1 MQIYLYNSF
10 FFCNFVPNYYCLYM
24 IRLSIIVPFYNAE
37 PYIEQCIR
45 SLYNQ
50 DIPQEEYEVICVD
63 DCSPDGSRVIVERLQ
78 NEYSTLR
85 LLVHPKNKRQ
95 GGARNT
101 GLKEAMGDYVWFV
114 DSDDYLVPNCLGRL
128 LRQVEEDN
136 LDLLKFYFQFD
147 NGKTIVSESMMES
160 DVCTGSQMI
169 FEVITDI
176 PLLRRCSSSVKQIIR
191 RDFITVNSIYFAE
204 GVQYEDDEYAY
215 QLYACAERVKSIAFA
230 PYVVRLSANSTTR
243 RKNDLRRV
251 QDIYAQALRMV
262 GLRDK
267 LTKGD
272 TRWNEMIEMGI
283 RDSFNNQM
291 FRMLKD
297 CSFKEQLHFWCVD
310 RKNIH
315 CFKPYLSR
323 KAYVKLCS
331 YIMWKLLQ
339 D

>member
-1 MQIYLYNSF
+1 
-10 FFCNFVPNYYCLYM
+10 M

-37 PYIEQCIR
+37 KYIEQCIC
-45 SLYNQ
+45 SLYDQ

-63 DCSPDGSRVIVERLQ
+63 DCSPDGSRAIVERLQ
-78 NEYSTLR
+78 KEYPSLR
-85 LLVHPKNKRQ
+85 LLVHTTNKRQ

-101 GLKEAMGDYVWFV
+101 GLRETKGKYVWFV
-114 DSDDYLVPNCLGRL
+114 DSDDYLVPHCLARL
-128 LRQVEEDN
+128 LRQAEEDN
-136 LDLLKFYFQFD
+136 LDILKFYFQFD
-147 NGKTIVSESMMES
+147 NGKSIISESMMES

-215 QLYACAERVKSIAFA
+215 QLFACAKRVRSIAFA
-230 PYVVRLSANSTTR
+230 PYVVRLSTNSTTR

-267 LTKGD
+267 LIKGD
-272 TRWNEMIEMGI
+272 VRWDEMIGMGI
-283 RDSFNNQM
+283 RDSFNNQI
-291 FRMLKD
+291 FKMLKD
-297 CSFKEQLHFWCVD
+297 CSWQDQLHFWYVD
-310 RKNIH
+310 RKNVR
-315 CFKPYLSR
+315 CFKPYLSK
-323 KAYVKLCS
+323 KAYIKLCS
-331 YIMWKLLQ
+331 YIMWRILQ
-339 D
+339 K

>member
-1 MQIYLYNSF
+1 
-10 FFCNFVPNYYCLYM
+10 M

-37 PYIEQCIR
+37 PYIEECIR
-45 SLYNQ
+45 SLYAQ
-50 DIPQEEYEVICVD
+50 DIPQKEYEVICVD
-63 DCSPDGSRVIVERLQ
+63 DCSPDNSVAVIEEWRLKVENLKLIRH
-78 NEYSTLR
+78 T
-85 LLVHPKNKRQ
+85 KNKRQ

-101 GLKEAMGDYVWFV
+101 GLREAKGKYVWFV
-114 DSDDYLVPNCLGRL
+114 DSDDYLAPNCLGRL
-128 LRQVEEDN
+128 LRQAEEDN
-136 LDLLKFYFQFD
+136 LDLLKFYFRFD
-147 NGKTIVSESMMES
+147 NGKSIVTESMMES

-169 FEVITDI
+169 FDEITDI

-191 RDFITVNSIYFAE
+191 KEFLTVNSIYFAE
-204 GVQYEDDEYAY
+204 GVQYEDDEYTY

-251 QDIYAQALRMV
+251 QDIYAQALRMA

-272 TRWNEMIEMGI
+272 ARWNEMIEMGI
-283 RDSFNNQM
+283 RDSFNNQI

-297 CSFKEQLHFWCVD
+297 CSCQERLHFWCVD
-310 RKNIH
+310 RKNIR
-315 CFKPYLSR
+315 CLKPFLSK

-331 YIMWKLLQ
+331 YIMWRLLQ

>member
-1 MQIYLYNSF
+1 
-10 FFCNFVPNYYCLYM
+10 M

-63 DCSPDGSRVIVERLQ
+63 DCSPDGSSVIVERLQ
-78 NEYSTLR
+78 KEYPTLR
-85 LLVHPKNKRQ
+85 LLDHATNKRQ

-101 GLKEAMGDYVWFV
+101 GLREANGKYVWFV
-114 DSDDYLVPNCLGRL
+114 DSDDYLVSNCLGRL
-128 LRQVEEDN
+128 LRQAEEDN

-147 NGKTIVSESMMES
+147 NGKSIVSESMMES

-169 FEVITDI
+169 FDVITDI

-191 RDFITVNSIYFAE
+191 RDFITDNSIYFAE

-215 QLYACAERVKSIAFA
+215 QLYACAERVKSISFA

-243 RKNDLRRV
+243 RKNDLRRIK
-251 QDIYAQALRMV
+251 DIYAQALRMV

-267 LTKGD
+267 LIKRD
-272 TRWNEMIEMGI
+272 ARWDEMIGMGI

-297 CSFKEQLHFWCVD
+297 CSFKEQLHFWFVN

-323 KAYVKLCS
+323 IAYVKLCS
-331 YIMWKLLQ
+331 YIMWRILQ
-339 D
+339 K